1 VRQRRPSRAS
11 PIPGDAAS
19 VVPDVWSSSDE
30 ALLAGM
36 AAGDQ
41 EAATVFVRRFQRKV
55 FGLALG
61 ILGDRSQASDA
72 AQDAFVR
79 SWQHAATYDPRRG
92 SVTTWLLTISR
103 NVAIDRLRMNRARP
117 VDYLDLDS
125 LLLVSSEPRAE
136 DIAEQADDTRR
147 VLAILAQLPLEQRRA
162 LVLAAIGGRTAREIG
177 EIDGIPLGT
186 AKTRIRTALLRVREL
201 LDESKGATRG

>member
-1 VRQRRPSRAS
+1 M
-11 PIPGDAAS
+11 
-19 VVPDVWSSSDE
+19 
-30 ALLAGM
+30 AGM

-117 VDYLDLDS
+117 IDYLDLDS